1 MFGNFWA
8 AILRKQ
14 PISYTLLTMT
24 TESFM
29 NFLSLVSKINSVLW
43 GGPMLFLL
51 FGTHLYFTIH
61 LKFIQRKTGLA
72 IRLSFQADSDHAGNP
87 SIFSTLA
94 TTLAATLGTGNIVG
108 VSTAIALGGPG
119 ALFWCWITGVFGMA
133 TTYAECYLG
142 IRYRRRLS
150 DGSYCGGPMYAL
162 EDGLGWKKTAHFFA
176 FCTILTAFF
185 MGCQTQSHSV
195 ADAAAHFGVPD
206 WLAGMILAVIVG
218 LAVIGGASSIQKICT
233 YIVPGIAAFYLF
245 GCLILFILNRHFL
258 FPALSLIVTSAFC
271 PKAVISGFAGMT
283 IQKALRYGISRGLFT
298 NEAGLGSAS
307 IAAASSSSTDLKK
320 QALVSMSATFWDT
333 VVMCAITGLVIVST
347 VVKDPSAVSNLSYSE
362 WTNAAFSQ
370 IPYIGSPML
379 QLSLIAFGA
388 ATLIGW
394 SFFGEKA
401 IEYLFGKTH
410 QNLYRFFYL
419 IMIFLGAILSLD
431 TVWECTDF
439 INLCMT
445 LPNLLALFFLRKEIK
460 S

>member
-1 MFGNFWA
+1 MNLLS
-8 AILRKQ
+8 IL
-14 PISYTLLTMT
+14 SG
-24 TESFM
+24 
-29 NFLSLVSKINSVLW
+29 INSILW

-61 LKFIQRKTGLA
+61 LKFIQRKAGLA
-72 IRLSFQADSDHAGNP
+72 IRLSLEADSDHSGNA
-87 SIFSTLA
+87 SVFSTLA

-119 ALFWCWITGVFGMA
+119 ALFWCWITGIFGMA

-142 IRYRRRLS
+142 IKYRRKLAN
-150 DGSYCGGPMYAL
+150 GSYCGGPMYAL
-162 EDGLGWKKTAHFFA
+162 EDGLGFKKTARFFA
-176 FCTILTAFF
+176 FCAVLTAFF

-195 ADAAAHFGVPD
+195 ADAAAHFGVPN
-206 WLAGMILAVIVG
+206 WFTGILLSTLVG
-218 LAVIGGASSIQKICT
+218 LAIIGGACSIQKICT

-245 GCLILFILNRHFL
+245 GCLILFILNIRFL
-258 FPALSLIVTSAFC
+258 PAALRLIITSAFC
-271 PKAVISGFAGMT
+271 PKAAISGFAGMT
-283 IQKALRYGISRGLFT
+283 VQKALRYGISRGLFT
-298 NEAGLGSAS
+298 NEAGLGSAA
-307 IAAASSSSTDLKK
+307 IAAAASSSTDFKK

-333 VVMCAITGLVIVST
+333 VVMCAVTGIVIVCT
-347 VVKDPSAVSNLSYSE
+347 VIKDPLTVTNLSYSE

-401 IEYLFGKTH
+401 VEYLWGNSR

-419 IMIFLGAILSLD
+419 LMIFFGTVASLD
-431 TVWECTDF
+431 TVWECADF

-445 LPNLLALFFLRKEIK
+445 LPNLIALFLLRKEIK
-460 S
+460 A